1 MQPASSKNKFLECRV
16 FKTSTF
22 IQSTSLFLPWV
33 VVMGKGQGKKG
44 RKEGKLAVKK
54 LNPEPKIP
62 GFPKP
67 EKPARKAVATSALPL
82 GHQQPFTKKPQHAK
96 WPALFKRHLGV
107 IESHVKN
114 LDRVMQ
120 STKSE
125 MDRMDEKDRLEW
137 ELGERGNWRVICEM
151 MDRARE
157 VLVSARKAARGIVSV

>member
-1 MQPASSKNKFLECRV
+1 
-16 FKTSTF
+16 
-22 IQSTSLFLPWV
+22 LPSF

-44 RKEGKLAVKK
+44 RKEAKLDVKK
-54 LNPEPKIP
+54 LNQEPKIP
-62 GFPKP
+62 GLPKP
-67 EKPARKAVATSALPL
+67 EAPAKKAAATSALPL
-82 GHQQPFTKKPQHAK
+82 GQQQPFTKKLHHAK

-120 STKSE
+120 NTKGE

-157 VLVSARKAARGIVSV
+157 VLVSARKAAQGIVSVVLSLGADFGILLTFFD

>member
-1 MQPASSKNKFLECRV
+1 
-16 FKTSTF
+16 
-22 IQSTSLFLPWV
+22 
-33 VVMGKGQGKKG
+33 MGKGQGKKG
-44 RKEGKLAVKK
+44 RKEAKLAVKK
-54 LNPEPKIP
+54 PNQEPKIRSL
-62 GFPKP
+62 PKP
-67 EKPARKAVATSALPL
+67 KKQAKKSGSATSALLL
-82 GHQQPFTKKPQHAK
+82 GQQQPFTKKPQHAK

-137 ELGERGNWRVICEM
+137 DLGERGYWRVICEM

-157 VLVSARKAARGIVSV
+157 VLVSAKKAAQGIVSTVLTMGCILRISLTFL